1 MTPEAG
7 RLIDRAVPRW
17 DFAERH
23 ARLVRASA
31 PLVWR
36 ALGEVRVSD
45 LPLTRLLMWARTLG
59 RRPFGAADRR
69 ALHALPPGE
78 VARDEGRELLL
89 AMVAPTSLRT
99 DARNLEALRAASVD
113 ELVRPM
119 PDGWVRIA
127 MDFRVEA
134 TDGSTLLTTE
144 TRVLAT
150 GPAARR
156 RFRLYWLVIRG
167 GSGLIRRELLHAV
180 ARRAERVR

>member
-1 MTPEAG
+1 MTPKAG
-7 RLIDRAVPRW
+7 RLLDRALPRW

-23 ARLVRASA
+23 ARLVRAPA

-45 LPLTRLLMWARTLG
+45 LPLTRLLMRVRMLG
-59 RRPFGAADRR
+59 RSVNSADRR
-69 ALHALPPGE
+69 MLDALPPGE

-89 AMVAPTSLRT
+89 AMVAPTSLHT
-99 DARNLEALRAASVD
+99 DIGSLDDLRARSVH
-113 ELVRPM
+113 ELTRPM

-127 MDFRVEA
+127 TDFRLDA
-134 TDGSTLLTTE
+134 TDGSTLLSTE

-150 GPAARR
+150 GPTANR
-156 RFRLYWLVIRG
+156 RFRLYWLVVRG

-180 ARRAERVR
+180 ARRAERAR

>member
-7 RLIDRAVPRW
+7 RLMDRALPRW

-23 ARLVRASA
+23 ARLVHAPA

-45 LPLTRLLMWARTLG
+45 LPLTRALMRVRMLG
-59 RRPFGAADRR
+59 RSVTSPDRR
-69 ALHALPPGE
+69 ALDALPPGE
-78 VARDEGRELLL
+78 VAREEGRELLL
-89 AMVAPTSLRT
+89 ALVAPASLRT
-99 DARNLEALRAASVD
+99 DISSLDDLRAASVP
-113 ELVRPM
+113 ELIRPM

-127 MDFRVEA
+127 TDFRLDA
-134 TDGSTLLTTE
+134 TDGSTLLSTE

-150 GPAARR
+150 GPTARR
-156 RFRLYWLVIRG
+156 RFRLYWLGIRG

-180 ARRAERVR
+180 ARRAERAT